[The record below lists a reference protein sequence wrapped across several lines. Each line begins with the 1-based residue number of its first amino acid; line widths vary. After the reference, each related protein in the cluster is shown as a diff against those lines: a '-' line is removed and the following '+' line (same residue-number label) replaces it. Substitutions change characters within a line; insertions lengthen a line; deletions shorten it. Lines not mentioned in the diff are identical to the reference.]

1 MKKKDKFSHDMAHCI
16 VDGFYHV
23 TIPHETFPPVR
34 HCLLLKPARICPVCQ
49 SVCQSVLLPV
59 FLHHLLLKAA
69 YVCLVHQS
77 VLLPV
82 AMHAAKKVY
91 EKNRPTPFI
100 LIDETCELVM
110 LIQNVKVNILVIC
123 FSEVLISKKKL
134 PKIPYLK
141 ESNQFSN

>member
-1 MKKKDKFSHDMAHCI
+1 MKKKDKFSHDMAHFN

-23 TIPHETFPPVR
+23 TIPRETFLPVR
-34 HCLLLKPARICPVCQ
+34 HCLLLKAARICPVCQ
-49 SVCQSVLLPV
+49 SVRQSVLLPV

-69 YVCLVHQS
+69 YVCLVRQS

-82 AMHAAKKVY
+82 AMHAAKKVN

-100 LIDETCELVM
+100 LVDEICELVM

-134 PKIPYLK
+134 PKIRI
-141 ESNQFSN
+141 